1 MRTMFGLNLVS
12 EAIVR
17 FTGSVKAAA
26 KAKIA
31 TAVQV
36 GEFI

>member
-1 MRTMFGLNLVS
+1 
-12 EAIVR
+12 VR